1 MLLKGMTEKDIN
13 RINKFIEG
21 KTFVYDHR
29 VSFSEKPVKVYY
41 QFHIDGVK
49 RLISIGE
56 WKDHL
61 FVSVK
66 IVNGEGMVNL
76 YLTHF
81 KNQRIAGRD
90 SVSNNWF
97 EFSVQTGQDIESFLK
112 FFNINMNVV
121 IDTIEF
127 EPNED
132 FVPLINLEDKE

>member
-1 MLLKGMTEKDIN
+1 MLLKEMTEKDIN

-21 KTFVYDHR
+21 KTFVYDHYVR
-29 VSFSEKPVKVYY
+29 FNNDPVKVYY

-61 FVSVK
+61 FISVK

-81 KNQRIAGRD
+81 KNQRIAGRE

-132 FVPLINLEDKE
+132 FVSLVNLDNSK

>member
-21 KTFVYDHR
+21 KTFVYDHYVR
-29 VSFSEKPVKVYY
+29 FNNDPVKVYY

-112 FFNINMNVV
+112 FFNISMNVV

-132 FVPLINLEDKE
+132 FVSLVNLDNSK

>member
-1 MLLKGMTEKDIN
+1 MNDKLHK
-13 RINKFIEG
+13 INKFIEG
-21 KTFVYDHR
+21 KTFVYDHDVR
-29 VSFSEKPVKVYY
+29 FNQNPVKVYY

-76 YLTHF
+76 YLSHF
-81 KNQRIAGRD
+81 KNQRIVGRE

-97 EFSVQTGQDIESFLK
+97 EFSVQTGQDIESFLN
-112 FFNINMNVV
+112 FFNIDMKVV

-127 EPNED
+127 EPKKY
-132 FVPLINLEDKE
+132 FIAI